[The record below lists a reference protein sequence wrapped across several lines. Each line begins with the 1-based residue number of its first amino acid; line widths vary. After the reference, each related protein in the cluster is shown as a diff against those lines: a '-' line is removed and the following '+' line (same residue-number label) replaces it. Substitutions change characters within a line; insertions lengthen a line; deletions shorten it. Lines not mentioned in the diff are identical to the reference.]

1 MQWLRFEYQGS
12 TGFGVLEGDRV
23 RCYQGDMFGTT
34 VATQTLL
41 ALADLRWLPPCEPG
55 KIIGL
60 WNNFR
65 AAAEKN
71 GWAEPAE
78 PLYFLKSPASAAGH
92 LQPIAV
98 PASYSGRVIYEG
110 ELVLVIGK
118 TARSVDVQHAAEHV
132 FGYTCGNDLTALE
145 LLHRDASF
153 AQWTRAK
160 SFDGFA
166 AFGPVVETEFTP
178 AASHLRTL
186 VGGRERQ
193 NFALSDM
200 FFSPLELVSRISHD
214 MTLEPGDLIFCG
226 TSLGALPMKAGT
238 TVDVVVDGIGTL
250 SNQYG

>member
-1 MQWLRFEYQGS
+1 MRWMRFENQGS
-12 TGFGVLEGDRV
+12 IGFGVLEGDRV
-23 RCYQGDMFGTT
+23 RCYEGDMFGTPE
-34 VATQTLL
+34 ATQTLL
-41 ALADLRWLPPCEPG
+41 AVADLRLLPPCQPG
-55 KIIGL
+55 KIVGL

-78 PLYFLKSPASAAGH
+78 PLYFLKSPGSAAGH

-98 PASYSGRVIYEG
+98 PASYSGRVVYEG
-110 ELVLVIGK
+110 ELVVVIGK
-118 TARSVDVQHAAEHV
+118 TARSVDVQHAAGHI

-145 LLHRDASF
+145 LLHRDVSF
-153 AQWTRAK
+153 SQWTRAK

-166 AFGPVVETEFTP
+166 AFGPVIETSFNPVT
-178 AASHLRTL
+178 SQLRTL

-214 MTLEPGDLIFCG
+214 MTLEPGDLIYCG
-226 TSLGALPMKAGT
+226 TSLGVLPMKAGT
-238 TVDVVVDGIGTL
+238 AVDVVIDGIGTL
-250 SNQYG
+250 SNLYG